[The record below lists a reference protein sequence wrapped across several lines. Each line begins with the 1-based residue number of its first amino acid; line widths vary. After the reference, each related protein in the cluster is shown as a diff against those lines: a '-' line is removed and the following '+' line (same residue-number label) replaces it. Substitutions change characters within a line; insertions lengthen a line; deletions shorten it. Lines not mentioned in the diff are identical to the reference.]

1 MIRKKAAEGQET
13 SYFHSRIFIRLFLS
27 YALIIAVFLALYVGM
42 YLTAC
47 STYYRSAA
55 ERETQQ
61 KAASWA
67 TVMDRQ
73 LLAAQSVC
81 AAVNTSENTRS
92 ILSTVYVEGHTI
104 DAMQMYRMLNELKR
118 IKGASAN
125 MNVYNLMLAFTG
137 DDRVYTGGSVL
148 AVEGESQPLTES
160 PYIGLTTVSRLLGVR
175 NTSAM
180 VMNKEFL
187 IYADDYTA
195 FNSNGAAKGTV
206 LVLFEQSGLKTMT
219 LSALPGMAGARVTC
233 GEDVLLELGG
243 ETEHAFA
250 VESMVADGLVYTV
263 YADAKLFAMPLTV
276 SMLLPV
282 GMLGLLG
289 LLFLGA
295 TYLFSKRY
303 YRPIDNIGRM
313 VESSRE
319 HDTTGQDEIDG
330 ILEGVRSLIGERNG
344 YRERMITITP
354 YAKQGMIQSLLS
366 GDIEHQQLEVITDER
381 FVGLRKAFFML
392 AVVNVAAGEMSVQ
405 QYRDAQELIAHACRE
420 LSSEEHT
427 VVCCAK
433 NAQNLFVIIN
443 SDDGEGME
451 ALFYRMYQTCV
462 EALDDPRY
470 AVTLGVSRLE
480 SDIQALRDA
489 CADAEQ
495 ALEQMMTGG
504 RSSVYFHEDA
514 QDKAQRRYFFPRD
527 AHKRIVRGLKEGN
540 LPDLEAMLEEIYR
553 CNAREVELPLSEL
566 RLMVE
571 ELHVTIRNALRD
583 VFDLSTTHIQIE
595 RIREAATLE
604 EIFAYY
610 RTVLAT
616 AISRREALPDAGE
629 ERALEKALCA
639 YIETSFCDPELSLN
653 AVAERFGV
661 STKMVGLICKE
672 VYGKT
677 FLQCVRDLQI
687 QHAVSLLQTTENTL
701 EEIAL
706 QCGFTNLLTFR
717 RNFKAVMGMNPS
729 DYRK

>member
-1 MIRKKAAEGQET
+1 MSRRKPENGQET
-13 SYFHSRIFIRLFLS
+13 SYFHSRMFIRLFLS
-27 YALIIAVFLALYVGM
+27 YALIIAAFLALYVGL
-42 YLTAC
+42 YLSFC
-47 STYYRSAA
+47 SANWRSGVQ
-55 ERETQQ
+55 REMKQ
-61 KAASWA
+61 KADSWA
-67 TVMDRQ
+67 TMMDRQ

-125 MNVYNLMLAFTG
+125 VNVYNLMLTFTG
-137 DDRVYTGGSVL
+137 DNRVYMGGSVL
-148 AVEGESQPLTES
+148 AVEGESQPLAES
-160 PYIGLTTVSRLLGVR
+160 PYIGLTTVSHLL
-175 NTSAM
+175 
-180 VMNKEFL
+180 
-187 IYADDYTA
+187 
-195 FNSNGAAKGTV
+195 
-206 LVLFEQSGLKTMT
+206 
-219 LSALPGMAGARVTC
+219 
-233 GEDVLLELGG
+233 
-243 ETEHAFA
+243 
-250 VESMVADGLVYTV
+250 
-263 YADAKLFAMPLTV
+263 
-276 SMLLPV
+276 
-282 GMLGLLG
+282 
-289 LLFLGA
+289 
-295 TYLFSKRY
+295 
-303 YRPIDNIGRM
+303 
-313 VESSRE
+313 
-319 HDTTGQDEIDG
+319 
-330 ILEGVRSLIGERNG
+330 GVRSLIGERNG

-354 YAKQGMIQSLLS
+354 YARQGMIQSLLS
-366 GDIEHQQLEVITDER
+366 GDVEHQQLEVITDEQ
-381 FVGLRKAFFML
+381 FVGLRKAYFMV
-392 AVVNVAAGEMSVQ
+392 AVVNVAAGEMSAQ
-405 QYRDAQELIAHACRE
+405 QFRDAQELIAHACRE
-420 LSSEEHT
+420 LSTEEST
-427 VVCCAK
+427 LVCCTK

-451 ALFYRMYQTCV
+451 ALFYRMYQSCV
-462 EALDDPRY
+462 EALDDPRF

-489 CADAEQ
+489 CTDAEQ
-495 ALEQMMTGG
+495 ALGQMMTGG
-504 RSSVYFHEDA
+504 RSSVYFHEDV
-514 QDKAQRRYFFPRD
+514 QDKAQRRYYFPRD

-540 LPDLEAMLEEIYR
+540 LPDLEAMLGEIYR
-553 CNAREVELPLSEL
+553 CNAQEAELPVSEL

-616 AISRREALPDAGE
+616 AISQRGELPDAGE
-629 ERALEKALCA
+629 ERALEGKLCA
-639 YIETSFCDPELSLN
+639 YIEANFCDPALSLN
-653 AVAERFGV
+653 AVAEHFGV

-687 QHAVSLLQTTENTL
+687 QHAVHLLQTTENTL

>member
-1 MIRKKAAEGQET
+1 MSRRKPENGQET
-13 SYFHSRIFIRLFLS
+13 SYFHSRMFIRLFLS
-27 YALIIAVFLALYVGM
+27 YALIIAAFLALYVGL
-42 YLTAC
+42 YLSFC
-47 STYYRSAA
+47 SANWRSGVQ
-55 ERETQQ
+55 REMKQ
-61 KAASWA
+61 KADSWA
-67 TVMDRQ
+67 TMMDRQ

-125 MNVYNLMLAFTG
+125 VNVYNLMLTFTG
-137 DDRVYTGGSVL
+137 DNRVYMGGSVL
-148 AVEGESQPLTES
+148 AVEGESQPLAES
-160 PYIGLTTVSRLLGVR
+160 PYIGLTTVSHLL
-175 NTSAM
+175 
-180 VMNKEFL
+180 
-187 IYADDYTA
+187 
-195 FNSNGAAKGTV
+195 
-206 LVLFEQSGLKTMT
+206 
-219 LSALPGMAGARVTC
+219 
-233 GEDVLLELGG
+233 
-243 ETEHAFA
+243 
-250 VESMVADGLVYTV
+250 
-263 YADAKLFAMPLTV
+263 
-276 SMLLPV
+276 
-282 GMLGLLG
+282 
-289 LLFLGA
+289 
-295 TYLFSKRY
+295 
-303 YRPIDNIGRM
+303 
-313 VESSRE
+313 
-319 HDTTGQDEIDG
+319 
-330 ILEGVRSLIGERNG
+330 GVRSLIGERNG

-354 YAKQGMIQSLLS
+354 YARQGMIQSLLS
-366 GDIEHQQLEVITDER
+366 GDVEHQQLEVITDEQ
-381 FVGLRKAFFML
+381 FVGLRKAYFMV
-392 AVVNVAAGEMSVQ
+392 AVVNVAAGEMSAQ
-405 QYRDAQELIAHACRE
+405 QFRDAQELIAHACRE
-420 LSSEEHT
+420 LSTEEST
-427 VVCCAK
+427 LVCCTK

-451 ALFYRMYQTCV
+451 ALFYRMYQSCV
-462 EALDDPRY
+462 EALDDPRF

-489 CADAEQ
+489 CTDAEQ
-495 ALEQMMTGG
+495 ALGQMMTGG
-504 RSSVYFHEDA
+504 RSSVYFHEDV
-514 QDKAQRRYFFPRD
+514 QDKAQRRYYFPRD

-540 LPDLEAMLEEIYR
+540 LPDLEAMLGEIYR
-553 CNAREVELPLSEL
+553 CNAQEAELPVSEL

-616 AISRREALPDAGE
+616 AISQRGELPDAGE
-629 ERALEKALCA
+629 ERALEGKLCA
-639 YIETSFCDPELSLN
+639 YIEANFCDPALSLN
-653 AVAERFGV
+653 AVAEHFGV

-677 FLQCVRDLQI
+677 FLQCVCDLQI
-687 QHAVSLLQTTENTL
+687 QHAVHLLQTTENTL